1 MILLFYSGSDGSCR
15 VATGYGQPPSTLFD
29 WTLSSTGSST
39 DPNFWL
45 PPEIKTRLDI
55 EKFCDKVSKSLY
67 INYRDPVG
75 LLSDE
80 ERFVMSSILS
90 RDFEDLDGQLKSD
103 QSSMFESSEL

>member
-1 MILLFYSGSDGSCR
+1 M
-15 VATGYGQPPSTLFD
+15 ATGYGQPPSTLFD

-67 INYRDPVG
+67 INHRDPVG

-103 QSSMFESSEL
+103 ESCMF